1 MTAAVLKTQTGEH
14 TVTREQILAA
24 MNEFDSRCRSAEQD
38 AGTIYAVEE
47 GGKPY
52 PPKRI
57 LELATGVPRNKFYGG
72 EPSNDVFR
80 SLGFLV
86 SKAHSENGWASPE
99 EIASKLSRL
108 KSPVPSVDEL
118 LKSLLAS
125 NWLLL
130 QEDYGKLAD
139 SEYPGVYVLAYTD
152 ENLVG
157 RSVEEQH
164 IYYVGVS
171 HVGVRKRLK
180 QFIDGLED
188 CKHHSAAMRFFSDV
202 AEKTPYSR
210 FAGRKTFFASCVSV
224 PCTYLKSARTPLD
237 LKKLG
242 VVAEFEWYVLA
253 HVKEKVGSEPW
264 LNKK

>member
-1 MTAAVLKTQTGEH
+1 MNTAVLKTASGEH
-14 TVTREQILAA
+14 TVSREQILAA
-24 MNEFDSRCRSAEQD
+24 MNEFDLRCRSAEQD
-38 AGTIYAVEE
+38 AGTIYAIEE
-47 GGKPY
+47 GGKRY

-99 EIASKLSRL
+99 EIASKLARL
-108 KSPVPSVDEL
+108 KSPVPSVDKL
-118 LKSLLAS
+118 LNSLFDS
-125 NWLLL
+125 IWLLL
-130 QEDYGKLAD
+130 HEDYGKLAD

-152 ENLVG
+152 ENLIG
-157 RSVEEQH
+157 RVVDEKH

-188 CKHHSAAMRFFSDV
+188 CKHHSAAMRFFTDV

-210 FAGRKTFFASCVSV
+210 FEGKKKFFASSVSV
-224 PCTYLKSARTPLD
+224 PCTYLKTARTPLD
-237 LKKLG
+237 LRKLG
-242 VVAEFEWYVLA
+242 VVADFEWYVLA